1 MIELGFVRK
10 SQILN
15 SLADKVSHPATVQEV
30 AARYRTVPYQFAA
43 RVGPPIP
50 LPHPE
55 SSTGSPPL
63 PPSVGTLSSAH
74 YWQSNFHLVKLL

>member
-15 SLADKVSHPATVQEV
+15 TLADKVSHLATVQEV
-30 AARYRTVPYQFAA
+30 DQLAA

-55 SSTGSPPL
+55 SSTGSHPPPL
-63 PPSVGTLSSAH
+63 PQYPLLSTLLAA
-74 YWQSNFHLVKLL
+74 